1 MKKLSTYLILIFFTL
16 HTPSQADDIQDFQIE
31 GMSIGNSAL
40 DFFTENQIN
49 NANKT
54 IYPNSKKYQLV
65 HILANSDVY
74 DQFTFAIKPDDRRYI
89 IYSLSGDI
97 HFADDLTGCLNKKK
111 EIVEEVS
118 SSFTNIKEHSY
129 TFKYE
134 NTDDGKSFAKI
145 TDFNL
150 QEGSSIRIYCQNW
163 SKETEEKRNKI
174 ELSFSG
180 MKNMLIQYSQESCTG
195 MSSYDNLERTD
206 SEIQEYVQSYRF
218 H

>member
-1 MKKLSTYLILIFFTL
+1 MKRLSLYLFLLLFTL

-118 SSFTNIKEHSY
+118 SIFTNTKKNSY
-129 TFKYE
+129 TYKYE
-134 NTDDGKSFAKI
+134 DIDDGKSIAKI
-145 TDFNL
+145 TDLDF
-150 QEGSSIRIYCQNW
+150 EDGSAIRIYCTSW
-163 SKETEEKRNKI
+163 TKETEEKRNFMDMLTVNI
-174 ELSFSG
+174 ST
-180 MKNMLIQYSQESCTG
+180 KNYTAWLNKAY
-195 MSSYDNLERTD
+195 
-206 SEIQEYVQSYRF
+206 
-218 H
+218 